1 MNNFTSFD
9 KSLEKHNVPKV
20 TEQEIENMNT
30 HISIK
35 DPELVIS
42 VICNR
47 SFSYLKTNT
56 KTTPSTFI
64 CEGPMQAISLF
75 DDW

>member
-35 DPELVIS
+35 DPELVIL

-47 SFSYLKTNT
+47 SFSYLKT

-64 CEGPMQAISLF
+64 CEGPIQAISLF